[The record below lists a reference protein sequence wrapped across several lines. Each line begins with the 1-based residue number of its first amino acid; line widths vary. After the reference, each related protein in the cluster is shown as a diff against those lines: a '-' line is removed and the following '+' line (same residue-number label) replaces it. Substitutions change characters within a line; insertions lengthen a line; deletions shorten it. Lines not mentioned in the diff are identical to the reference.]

1 MSIKLYEF
9 ECSVDCSTIMQVQTE
24 ADIDGIMVCICG
36 SPMDKVFRTEIDESV
51 FGQDS
56 EMIISTD
63 QETPIDNPQE

>member
-9 ECSVDCSTIMQVQTE
+9 ECSGDCNTIMQVQTE
-24 ADIDGIMVCICG
+24 KDIDGVMACMCG
-36 SPMDKVFRTEIDESV
+36 SPMIKVFRTEIDESV

>member
-1 MSIKLYEF
+1 
-9 ECSVDCSTIMQVQTE
+9 MQVQTE